1 MPGSEIRALCDQ
13 IAGEAKAISEG
24 SEAVS
29 CLRASHAAE
38 GGDGATSQV
47 ADHLA
52 NLGIQHLENLQQL
65 VILLTSTMTAAMPQ
79 EEGEGEGSGGD
90 SGK

>member
-1 MPGSEIRALCDQ
+1 MPGSEIRALCNQ
-13 IAGEAKAISEG
+13 IAVEAKAISEG
-24 SEAVS
+24 SDDVAG
-29 CLRASHAAE
+29 LRASLAAE
-38 GGDGATSQV
+38 GGGGATSQV

-79 EEGEGEGSGGD
+79 DEGEGEGSGGD
-90 SGK
+90 GGK